1 MAENGLGQDRT
12 DRSVA
17 PGAEG
22 RNELG
27 PAVWFCGGL
36 MIAIGIATSILM
48 LREFRS
54 DSYVYLAFYS
64 IPANTAISVFPH
76 EPVLIYFG
84 TVEANLW
91 LAATAATAGTIV
103 AAIMD
108 HVVFVPVLNLR
119 SIQSYKERRFYR
131 KAIAWFMR
139 WPFATIVVTGFTPI
153 PFFPFKFLVFSIRYP
168 MWKWVTA
175 LVVARF
181 PRYYLLAFLGATIPI
196 PGWVLILS
204 VAVVFGLYLIKA
216 VPAGWRRLKARRSG
230 TADAAAPSPEVR
242 RPGTRNGTGR
252 RDEEP

>member
-1 MAENGLGQDRT
+1 MGQEQIDKSGAREAESQT
-12 DRSVA
+12 
-17 PGAEG
+17 
-22 RNELG
+22 ELG

-36 MIAIGIATSILM
+36 MIVIGIVTSILM
-48 LREFRS
+48 LRDFQS
-54 DSYVYLAFYS
+54 DSYLYLAFYS

-91 LAATAATAGTIV
+91 LAATAASAGTIV

-108 HVVFVPVLNLR
+108 HAVFVPVLNLR
-119 SIQSYKERRFYR
+119 SIQSYKEKRFYQ
-131 KAIAWFMR
+131 KAIGYFMR

-181 PRYYLLAFLGATIPI
+181 PRYYLLALLGATIPI
-196 PGWVLILS
+196 PSWILIAS
-204 VAVVFGLYLIKA
+204 VAVVFGLYLVKA
-216 VPAGWRRLKARRSG
+216 IPEGYRRLRARRSK
-230 TADAAAPSPEVR
+230 A
-242 RPGTRNGTGR
+242 RPGAQA
-252 RDEEP
+252 